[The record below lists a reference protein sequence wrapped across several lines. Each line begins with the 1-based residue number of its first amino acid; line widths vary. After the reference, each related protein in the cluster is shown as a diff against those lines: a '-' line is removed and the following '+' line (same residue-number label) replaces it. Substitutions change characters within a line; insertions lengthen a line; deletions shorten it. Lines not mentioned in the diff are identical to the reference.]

1 MIVYGMSQLVA
12 RILLAIFVFPLAT
25 LVYIVTF
32 AFIEDSSH
40 HSRVFPWLI
49 AGAIAWAFILTYW
62 SLLWRRS
69 VKRTTARRQGT
80 FNAGV
85 GACMVGIAVGAMG
98 SRIDLEFGYF
108 LGSVTAP
115 ILWLVASV
123 FIWRETPAE
132 RAARLQN
139 TNNDA
144 VVCPTCGYNLTGLKE
159 CRCPECGTQFT
170 LDQLLAS
177 QPSRAQAELTD

>member
-1 MIVYGMSQLVA
+1 MSQLVA
-12 RILLAIFVFPLAT
+12 RILLAIFVFPLAA

-32 AFIEDSSH
+32 VFAEEHNHRSN
-40 HSRVFPWLI
+40 FPWLL
-49 AGAIAWAFILTYW
+49 AGAIAWAFIVTYW
-62 SLLWRRS
+62 SLLWRGS
-69 VKRTTARRQGT
+69 VKQTADRRLRT
-80 FNAGV
+80 V
-85 GACMVGIAVGAMG
+85 GAAVGASVVGIAVGAVG
-98 SRIDLEFGYF
+98 SGIDSEFGYF
-108 LGSVTAP
+108 LGSVTTP
-115 ILWLVASV
+115 LLWLVASV
-123 FIWRETPAE
+123 FVWRETAAE

-177 QPSRAQAELTD
+177 QPSRVQAELTD